1 MSKNYWKDIPRPGLD
16 KQGFSSILNPF
27 IECPINFLFTKDNY
41 GNVGFG
47 IKSNIELRNKK
58 PKSLEIIDILWKN
71 KTSKDNNSEVYF
83 ILNQP
88 KYEKEFQHFCT
99 DIIKNCENLERN
111 EDSKA
116 IKIMLEVLERWKNL
130 FKAKK
135 VLLSDKEQMG
145 LYGELIFIRDFL
157 QLNIGIKNAILSWE
171 DGEQDFEFN
180 GKLFEIKSQNAAS
193 DSKIIISSL
202 QQLDTT
208 SGNIFLIRQKIGKKN
223 NVSEQSESLNET
235 VLSILEL
242 IKKENDLLL
251 LEKFELSLFE
261 RNYLVGND
269 DSNQNYITKYKLM
282 ERIFYEITE
291 SFPSI
296 TPNKIDIGIIKANY
310 EISEITIE
318 QFVRKSDDISKSL
331 KRLANE

>member
-1 MSKNYWKDIPRPGLD
+1 MNKNYWKDIPRPKLG
-16 KQGFSSILNPF
+16 KKGFSSILNPF
-27 IECPINFLFTKDNY
+27 VECPISFLFTKDDF
-41 GNVGFG
+41 GNIGFG
-47 IKSNIELRNKK
+47 IKSNIELKNKK
-58 PKSLEIIDILWKN
+58 PKSLEIIDIFWKN
-71 KTSKDNNSEVYF
+71 KTLKDNNSEVYF
-83 ILNQP
+83 ILNQS

-99 DIIKNCENLERN
+99 DIIKNCENLGHN

-130 FKAKK
+130 FKAKR
-135 VLLSDKEQMG
+135 VLLSDREQMG
-145 LYGELIFIRDFL
+145 LYGELVFIRDYL

-193 DSKIIISSL
+193 DSKIMISSL
-202 QQLDTT
+202 QQLDTS

-223 NVSEQSESLNET
+223 NVSENSESLNGT
-235 VLSILEL
+235 ILSIIEL
-242 IKKENDLLL
+242 IKKENDSLL

-261 RNYLVGND
+261 RNYLIEND
-269 DSNQNYITKYKLM
+269 DSNRNYTTKYNLM

-296 TPNKIDIGIIKANY
+296 TPNKVDIGILKASY

-318 QFVRKSDDISKSL
+318 QFTKKSDDIAKSL
-331 KRLANE
+331 KRLVNE